1 MKLKRLGALALTLAL
16 TLSLTVPAH
25 AATFSDVETHW
36 ARDYISKMATRGYA
50 KGYDDGTFKP
60 DGKMTAAETLL
71 FCARATG
78 LDSATQEEISRAR
91 AEEME
96 ATLPSGMVSWA
107 GKEMAVAVETGVLSV
122 SELEALA
129 QTDPKTVTETN
140 PRGRTYLE
148 QTITRENLCMY
159 LVRAMQLEP
168 LAKSLSTYT
177 LSFEDKSSISP
188 ALQPYVY
195 VLNNFGIVQGNE
207 LGEFNPQGA
216 VTRAEM
222 TTMLCRTLDF
232 MASAGIEVELS
243 EYTEYDWTAGT
254 IAAVTN
260 GADGTVILTLASD
273 ISGTRSFSLP
283 SGAKIF
289 DDNMLTTSSALKT
302 GQYVRLNLNANGS
315 IREARLSGGLSTYTG
330 TVSSLA
336 DGQLSI
342 LVNGQ
347 SRNLKIDRF
356 TEVMVGKVSGDRSI
370 IDEEAGYSSA
380 ICYVDEMGHLAGVI
394 FSGGTLLAEGLLES
408 VNTVGG
414 VTTMGLTA
422 FNGVVY
428 RYTVPTGIA
437 VTVNGVL
444 GSLSSS
450 QVGKYIQ
457 VRVNNDNGTAAS
469 IAVDTV
475 SRYIQGPIKKL
486 GTTGTVRNV
495 TIYDQFTGREYT
507 YLVSQSIAITYDG
520 EAKTVSQLESGWFA
534 TALVTNNMITQLDG
548 FPGSTTV
555 EGVIS
560 SISYGATTVLQ
571 VTLSD
576 DSIIRYDLDITSLPE
591 IYRDNKASSIDKL
604 RTGDNVTVT
613 IRFNDIERIDAT
625 PQNANLTGT
634 ITKVTLESGGVTM
647 EVRLSDG
654 STESFRVGEGVSV
667 TQGSASSNVYNLKPN
682 QNVALVTNGDEVV
695 SVNITAD
702 ASSAT
707 ELTGTVYTVNSNSRT
722 MSLLVTNP
730 NGTATTLQVD
740 ILKGANLIDATINGA
755 GGSLSLNNGFSVG
768 DTVQLIGSY
777 DGAVFKAHTVIKK

>member
-78 LDSATQEEISRAR
+78 LDSATQEEISKAR

-140 PRGRTYLE
+140 PKGRTYLE

-495 TIYDQFTGREYT
+495 TIYDQFTSREYT

>member
-16 TLSLTVPAH
+16 TLSLAVVPAH
-25 AATFSDVETHW
+25 AATFSDVENHW
-36 ARDYISKMATRGYA
+36 AKDYISKMANRGYA

-78 LDSATQEEISRAR
+78 LDSTTQDKIAAAR

-96 ATLPSGMVSWA
+96 SILPNGMYSWA
-107 GKEMAVAVETGVLSV
+107 GKEMAIAIETGVLSI

-129 QTDPKTVTETN
+129 QTDPKTVTEAN
-140 PRGRTYLE
+140 PKGRTYLE

-177 LSFEDKSSISP
+177 LNFEDKASISS
-188 ALQPYVY
+188 ALQPYIY
-195 VLNNFGIVQGNE
+195 VLNNFGVVQGNE
-207 LGEFNPQGA
+207 LGEFNPHGA

-232 MASAGIEVELS
+232 MSSAGIEVELS
-243 EYTEYDWTAGT
+243 EYTDYDWTAGT

-260 GADGTVILTLASD
+260 GADGAVILTLASD

-283 SGAKIF
+283 SSAKIF
-289 DDNMLTTSSALKT
+289 DDNMLTSTSALKT

-315 IREARLSGGLSTYTG
+315 IREARLSGGLTTWAGS
-330 TVSSLA
+330 VSSLA

-342 LVNGQ
+342 LAGGQ
-347 SRNLKIDRF
+347 SKNLKIDRF
-356 TEVMVGKVSGDRSI
+356 TEVMVGKNTGDRSI
-370 IDEEAGYSSA
+370 IDEDAGYTSA
-380 ICYVDEMGHLAGVI
+380 VCYVDEMGHLAGVV
-394 FSGGTLLAEGLLES
+394 FTGGTQMTEGLVES
-408 VNTVGG
+408 VTTVGG
-414 VTTMGLTA
+414 STVLGVTA

-444 GSLSSS
+444 GSLNAN

-457 VRVNNDNGTAAS
+457 VRVNNDKGDAAS

-475 SRYIQGPIKKL
+475 SNYIQGPIKKL

-495 TIYDQFTGREYT
+495 TIADHFTGRDYT

-520 EAKTVSQLESGWFA
+520 EPKTVSQLENGWYA
-534 TALVTNNMITQLDG
+534 TALISNNMIAQLDG
-548 FPGSTTV
+548 YPGSTNV
-555 EGVIS
+555 EGVLT
-560 SISYGATTVLQ
+560 SISYGATTVLE

-576 DSIIRYDLDITSLPE
+576 DSITRYDLDITKLPD
-591 IYRDNKASSIDKL
+591 IYRENKASSIDKL
-604 RTGDNVTVT
+604 RTGDSVSIT
-613 IRFNDIERIDAT
+613 IRYNEIERIDAT
-625 PQNANLTGT
+625 PQTANLTGT
-634 ITKVTLESGGVTM
+634 INKVTLENRGVTID
-647 EVRLSDG
+647 VQLTDG
-654 STESFRVGEGVSV
+654 TVATYTVGEGVSV
-667 TQGSASSNVYNLKPN
+667 TQGSAASNVYNLKPN
-682 QNVALVTNGDEVV
+682 QTVALVTNGDEVV

-702 ASSAT
+702 SSSAT
-707 ELTGTVYTVNSNSRT
+707 KLTGTVYTVSPNNRT
-722 MSLLVTNP
+722 MTLLVPNP
-730 NGTATTLQVD
+730 NGTATTKQVN
-740 ILKGANLIDATINGA
+740 ILKGATLLGA
-755 GGSLSLNNGFSVG
+755 DGSELSLNKDFSVG
-768 DTVQLIGSY
+768 DTVELRGSY
-777 DGAVFKAHTVIKK
+777 DGATFNASIIIKEST

>member
-140 PRGRTYLE
+140 PKGRTYLE

>member
-140 PRGRTYLE
+140 PKGRTYLE

-495 TIYDQFTGREYT
+495 TIYDQFTSREYT

>member
-16 TLSLTVPAH
+16 TLSLAVVPAH
-25 AATFSDVETHW
+25 AATFSDVENHW
-36 ARDYISKMATRGYA
+36 AKDYISKMANRGYA

-78 LDSATQEEISRAR
+78 LDSTTQEKIAAAR

-96 ATLPSGMVSWA
+96 SILPNGMYSWA
-107 GKEMAVAVETGVLSV
+107 GKEMAIAIETGVLSI

-129 QTDPKTVTETN
+129 QTDPKTVTEAN
-140 PRGRTYLE
+140 PKGRAYLE

-177 LSFEDKSSISP
+177 LNFEDKASISS
-188 ALQPYVY
+188 ALQPYIY
-195 VLNNFGIVQGNE
+195 VLNNFGVVQGNE
-207 LGEFNPQGA
+207 LGEFNPHGA

-232 MASAGIEVELS
+232 MSSAGIEVELS
-243 EYTEYDWTAGT
+243 EYTDYDWTAGT

-260 GADGTVILTLASD
+260 GADGAVILTLASD

-283 SGAKIF
+283 SSAKIF
-289 DDNMLTTSSALKT
+289 DDNMLTSTSALKT

-315 IREARLSGGLSTYTG
+315 IREARLSGGLTTWAGS
-330 TVSSLA
+330 VSSLA

-342 LVNGQ
+342 LAGGQ
-347 SRNLKIDRF
+347 SKNLKIDRF
-356 TEVMVGKVSGDRSI
+356 TEVMVGKNTGDRSI
-370 IDEEAGYSSA
+370 IDEDAGYTSA
-380 ICYVDEMGHLAGVI
+380 VCYVDEMGHLAGVV
-394 FSGGTLLAEGLLES
+394 FTGGTQMTEGLVES
-408 VNTVGG
+408 VTTVGG
-414 VTTMGLTA
+414 STVLGVTA

-444 GSLSSS
+444 GSLNAN

-457 VRVNNDNGTAAS
+457 VRVNNDKGDAAS

-475 SRYIQGPIKKL
+475 SNYIQGPIKKL

-495 TIYDQFTGREYT
+495 TIADHFTGRDYT

-520 EAKTVSQLESGWFA
+520 EPKTVSQLENGWYA
-534 TALVTNNMITQLDG
+534 TALISNNMIAQLDG
-548 FPGSTTV
+548 YPGSTNV
-555 EGVIS
+555 EGVLT
-560 SISYGATTVLQ
+560 SISYGATTVLE

-576 DSIIRYDLDITSLPE
+576 DSITRYDLDITKLPD
-591 IYRDNKASSIDKL
+591 IYRENKASSIDKL
-604 RTGDNVTVT
+604 RTGDSVSIT
-613 IRFNDIERIDAT
+613 IRYNEIERIDAT
-625 PQNANLTGT
+625 PQTANLTGT
-634 ITKVTLESGGVTM
+634 INKVTLENRGVTID
-647 EVRLSDG
+647 VQLTDG
-654 STESFRVGEGVSV
+654 TVATYTVGEGVSV
-667 TQGSASSNVYNLKPN
+667 TQGSAASNVYNLKPN
-682 QNVALVTNGDEVV
+682 QTVALVTNGDEVV

-702 ASSAT
+702 SSSAT
-707 ELTGTVYTVNSNSRT
+707 KLTGTVYTVSPNSRT
-722 MSLLVTNP
+722 MTLLVPNP
-730 NGTATTLQVD
+730 NGTATTKQVN
-740 ILKGANLIDATINGA
+740 ILKGATLLGA
-755 GGSLSLNNGFSVG
+755 DGSELSLNKDFSVG
-768 DTVQLIGSY
+768 DTVELRGSY
-777 DGAVFKAHTVIKK
+777 DGATFNASIIIKEST

>member
-140 PRGRTYLE
+140 PKGRTYLE

-347 SRNLKIDRF
+347 NRNLKIDRF

-507 YLVSQSIAITYDG
+507 YLVSQSIAIT
-520 EAKTVSQLESGWFA
+520 
-534 TALVTNNMITQLDG
+534 
-548 FPGSTTV
+548 
-555 EGVIS
+555 
-560 SISYGATTVLQ
+560 
-571 VTLSD
+571 
-576 DSIIRYDLDITSLPE
+576 
-591 IYRDNKASSIDKL
+591 
-604 RTGDNVTVT
+604 
-613 IRFNDIERIDAT
+613 
-625 PQNANLTGT
+625 
-634 ITKVTLESGGVTM
+634 
-647 EVRLSDG
+647 
-654 STESFRVGEGVSV
+654 
-667 TQGSASSNVYNLKPN
+667 
-682 QNVALVTNGDEVV
+682 
-695 SVNITAD
+695 
-702 ASSAT
+702 
-707 ELTGTVYTVNSNSRT
+707 
-722 MSLLVTNP
+722 
-730 NGTATTLQVD
+730 
-740 ILKGANLIDATINGA
+740 
-755 GGSLSLNNGFSVG
+755 
-768 DTVQLIGSY
+768 
-777 DGAVFKAHTVIKK
+777 

>member
-140 PRGRTYLE
+140 PKGRTYLE

-347 SRNLKIDRF
+347 NRNLKIDRF